1 MAETN
6 GLRLLT
12 DAVKISGSA
21 DENSQVASNQLRV
34 RSETNGLRLLIDA
47 VKISESADERVRLYA
62 KHQISYFR
70 NNLVGLMHVK
80 YQNEEQVMFELGELC
95 RTMSDKQIRKYQEL
109 LYRELL
115 HKYR

>member
-12 DAVKISGSA
+12 DAVKISESA

-47 VKISESADERVRLYA
+47 VKISESAQERFA

-70 NNLVGLMHVK
+70 NNLVGLMHIK

-95 RTMSDKQIRKYQEL
+95 RTMSDKQIRKYQKL

-115 HKYR
+115 DKYR